1 MNTAELTHQIA
12 TGHGLTKEQ
21 ARTIIDSVFAAIT
34 ETAIRG
40 EEIALTGFGR
50 FKVTD
55 RAERQGRNPAT
66 GEPITI
72 AASKKLSFAPAKP
85 VHDALNATAATDTAE
100 AA

>member
-1 MNTAELTHQIA
+1 MNTAELTERIA
-12 TGHGLTKEQ
+12 TEHGLTNKQ
-21 ARTIIDSVFAAIT
+21 ARQIIDSIFAAIT
-34 ETAIRG
+34 ETSKRG

-50 FKVTD
+50 FKVTA

-85 VHDALNATAATDTAE
+85 VHDALNAAPAEDAA
-100 AA
+100 AAA

>member
-1 MNTAELTHQIA
+1 MNTAELTERIA
-12 TGHGLTKEQ
+12 TEHGLTKEH
-21 ARTIIDSVFAAIT
+21 ARKIIDNVFAAIT

-40 EEIALTGFGR
+40 EDIALTGFGR
-50 FKVTD
+50 FKVTE

-72 AASKKLSFAPAKP
+72 AAAKKLSFAPAKP
-85 VHDALNATAATDTAE
+85 VHDALNATAAKDIAE